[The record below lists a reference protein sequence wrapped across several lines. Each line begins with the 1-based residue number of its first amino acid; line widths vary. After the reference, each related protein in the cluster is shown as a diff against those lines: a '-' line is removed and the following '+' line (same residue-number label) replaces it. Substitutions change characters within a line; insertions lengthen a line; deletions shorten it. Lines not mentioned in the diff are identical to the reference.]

1 MSIAMPAAQES
12 RVRIEPPTIDR
23 RGRVRQQGLADTDRN
38 FAIATHL
45 SPFAW
50 FLGLGPLALAA
61 PIVLWL
67 VRRKQSVFND
77 DHGREIVNFGLTFFL
92 LHLLLAVTVVGI
104 VVWPVLWVVA
114 VVNMI
119 RGAVAAGN
127 GEYFR
132 YPMTI
137 RFLS

>member
-1 MSIAMPAAQES
+1 MSIAMPAAEDS

-23 RGRVRQQGLADTDRN
+23 RGRVRQQGLADTERN

-67 VRRKQSVFND
+67 VRRNQSVFND

>member
-1 MSIAMPAAQES
+1 MSIAMPAAEES
-12 RVRIEPPTIDR
+12 HVRIEPPALTR
-23 RGRVRQQGLADTDRN
+23 RGRVRQQGLSDTDRN

-45 SPFAW
+45 SPFAC

-67 VRRKQSVFND
+67 VRRNQSVFND
-77 DHGREIVNFGLTFFL
+77 DHGREIVNFGLTFVL
-92 LHLLLAVTVVGI
+92 LHLLLAVTVVGLF
-104 VVWPVLWVVA
+104 VWPVLWVVA

>member
-1 MSIAMPAAQES
+1 MSIAMPAAEDS
-12 RVRIEPPTIDR
+12 HVRVEPPALDR
-23 RGRVRQQGLADTDRN
+23 TGRIRAEGLSDTDRH
-38 FAIATHL
+38 FAIASHL

-50 FLGLGPLALAA
+50 FLGLGPLALAV
-61 PIVLWL
+61 PVVLWL
-67 VRRKQSVFND
+67 VRRNQSVFND

-119 RGAVAAGN
+119 RGAVAAGT

-132 YPMTI
+132 YPVTI

>member
-1 MSIAMPAAQES
+1 MSIAMPAAEES
-12 RVRIEPPTIDR
+12 HVRIEPPALART
-23 RGRVRQQGLADTDRN
+23 GRIRAEGLSDTERN

-45 SPFAW
+45 SLFAW
-50 FLGLGPLALAA
+50 FLGLGPLALVA

-67 VRRKQSVFND
+67 VRRNQSVFND

>member
-1 MSIAMPAAQES
+1 MSIAMPGAQES
-12 RVRIEPPTIDR
+12 HVRIEPPTLNR
-23 RGRVRQQGLADTDRN
+23 RGRVRQQDLADTDRN

-67 VRRKQSVFND
+67 VRRNQSVFND

>member
-1 MSIAMPAAQES
+1 MSIAMPGAEES

-23 RGRVRQQGLADTDRN
+23 RGRVRQQGLADTERN

-67 VRRKQSVFND
+67 VRRNQSVFND

>member
-1 MSIAMPAAQES
+1 MSIAMPAAEES
-12 RVRIEPPTIDR
+12 QVRIEPPALTR
-23 RGRVRQQGLADTDRN
+23 RGRVRQQGLADTERN

-61 PIVLWL
+61 PLVLWL
-67 VRRKQSVFND
+67 VRRNQSVFND

-92 LHLLLAVTVVGI
+92 LHLLLAVTIVGI
-104 VVWPVLWVVA
+104 VVWPVLWVIA

-119 RGAVAAGN
+119 RGAVAAGT